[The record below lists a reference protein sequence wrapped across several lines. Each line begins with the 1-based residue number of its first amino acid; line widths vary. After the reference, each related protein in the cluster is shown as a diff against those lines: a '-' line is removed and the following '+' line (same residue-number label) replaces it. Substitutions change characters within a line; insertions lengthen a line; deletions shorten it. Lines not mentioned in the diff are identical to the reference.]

1 MPRYQKPEPAMTDK
15 QAHTIVCALAD
26 LVGAMQAHV
35 DPRLDHDWAG
45 HMDSI
50 RDLAAA
56 FPQMSK
62 DYASIIERLTATS
75 WYADNITLGVLADG
89 NTK

>member
-1 MPRYQKPEPAMTDK
+1 MPRYQKPEPVMTDK

-56 FPQMSK
+56 FPQLGK
-62 DYASIIERLTATS
+62 DFARDIADLTPAS

-89 NTK
+89 NTN